1 MGRSALRVHAAVP
14 GDCSVLW
21 RILYSQDKIDDK
33 FGGVDQLCGL
43 GRQRSQRLLYVS
55 KVFFHG
61 VLCGGRPVQLASH
74 LPGEAKSQGAHAD
87 AMCTAG
93 KRQANLLPHSEVK
106 SRKLHSISGARAAWC
121 SAVLA

>member
-1 MGRSALRVHAAVP
+1 MISSAELIS
-14 GDCSVLW
+14 SV
-21 RILYSQDKIDDK
+21 D
-33 FGGVDQLCGL
+33 L
-43 GRQRSQRLLYVS
+43 GAKEAKGYFMLAR
-55 KVFFHG
+55 FFFYG

-93 KRQANLLPHSEVK
+93 IRQANLLPHSEVK

-121 SAVLA
+121 SAVLAGLTGCFTYM